1 MASPQEIL
9 EKLRSVPYPGYSR
22 DIVSF
27 GIVKDVQID
36 SNGVRVILSPTTGDP
51 AVARE
56 IAERVEEAVHAIEG
70 RPVTVEVEPAV
81 QRAARPRGPMPIGGV
96 RHVVAVASGKG
107 GVGKSTVA
115 TNLAVA
121 LRGHLRRVGLMDA
134 DVYGPSVPL
143 MLGVS
148 ERPRTREDKR
158 IIPLEAH
165 GLATISMGLFLGA
178 DTPVIWRGPMLTK
191 LITEFAQNVEW
202 GDLDCLVLDLP
213 PGTGDVQLTIT
224 QQIALAGGV
233 IVTTPQDV
241 ALLDVKRGITMFN
254 QVHAPVIGVIE
265 NMSYHVCP
273 GCGAR
278 AEIFGHGG
286 GARIAERFGVPFLG
300 EIPLVRD
307 VRTCADT
314 GRPIVVAE
322 PEHPASRALREIAAT
337 VAARLGE
344 IEARAAAESP
354 VG

>member
-9 EKLRSVPYPGYSR
+9 EKLRSVPYPGFSR

-36 SNGVRVILSPTTGDP
+36 SDGVRVILSLTTGDP
-51 AVARE
+51 AVARD
-56 IAERVEEAVHAIEG
+56 ISERVEAAVRAIEG
-70 RPVTVEVEPAV
+70 RPVTVQVESPL
-81 QRAARPRGPMPIGGV
+81 QRAARPRGPMPIAGV

-121 LRGHLRRVGLMDA
+121 LKRHVGHVGLMDA

-143 MLGVS
+143 MLGVN
-148 ERPRTREDKR
+148 ERPCTREDKR

-165 GLATISMGLFLGA
+165 GLVTISMGLFLGA

-191 LITEFAQNVEW
+191 LITEFARNVEW

-241 ALLDVKRGITMFN
+241 ALLDVQRGITMFN

-278 AEIFGHGG
+278 AEIFSHGG

-307 VRTCADT
+307 VRTSADT

-322 PEHPASRALREIAAT
+322 PEHVASRALREIAAK
-337 VAARLGE
+337 VAARLRE
-344 IEARAAAESP
+344 IEARDAARSSIN
-354 VG
+354 

>member
-9 EKLRSVPYPGYSR
+9 EKLRSIPYPGFSR

-27 GIVKDVQID
+27 GIVKDIQID
-36 SNGVRVILSPTTGDP
+36 SSGVTVILAPTTGDP
-51 AVARE
+51 VVARE
-56 IAERVEEAVHAIEG
+56 ISTHVEEAIRAMQIHA
-70 RPVTVEVEPAV
+70 VTVQIEPPA
-81 QRAARPRGPMPIGGV
+81 QRAAQPRGPMPIPGV

-121 LRGHLRRVGLMDA
+121 LEEHLGRVGLMDA

-143 MLGVS
+143 MLGVHD
-148 ERPRTREDKR
+148 RPRTREDNR
-158 IIPLEAH
+158 IIPASAH

-191 LITEFAQNVEW
+191 LLTEFARNVEW
-202 GDLDCLVLDLP
+202 GELDCLVLDLP

-224 QQIALAGGV
+224 QQIRLAGGV

-241 ALLDVKRGITMFN
+241 ALLDVQRGITMFN

-273 GCGAR
+273 GCGTR

-286 GARIAERFGVPFLG
+286 GARIAEQFSVPFLG

-307 VRTCADT
+307 VRVCADT
-314 GRPIVVAE
+314 GRPIVIAE
-322 PEHPASRALREIAAT
+322 PDHPVSRALRDIAAK
-337 VAARLGE
+337 VAARLVE
-344 IEARAAAESP
+344 MAALDRHQD
-354 VG
+354 VGR